1 MQAGCHKRRSRLH
14 RRRRC
19 LDKPGSVCDDFGPP
33 RGKDDEGVKLG
44 RWHPRRRVE
53 SGDVSSDGASGV
65 LRRLAHTRGM
75 LGLLL
80 VLAAVAALLL
90 GGAEWT
96 TASPDHVFRV
106 STTADADDAFP

>member
-1 MQAGCHKRRSRLH
+1 
-14 RRRRC
+14 
-19 LDKPGSVCDDFGPP
+19 
-33 RGKDDEGVKLG
+33 
-44 RWHPRRRVE
+44 
-53 SGDVSSDGASGV
+53 
-65 LRRLAHTRGM
+65 M

-80 VLAAVAALLL
+80 VLAAVVALLL